1 MQGIFDNGSFHFE
14 YFLEAKDNLGQLTQ
28 KSTEVMDPPFAQDS
42 TTDYVSVDHSIDSED
57 QQEDGKTKATVF
69 RDPPQKTNDGSIV
82 TPCPNRKLFTNTKNG
97 KLTLNQ
103 SDKGRLGKLQN
114 PVTSENTD
122 ASKYTLPY
130 QDKIHPNSQFKKIY
144 SSPYLEKEFKPST
157 EILNLT
163 PELELLRLLI
173 MSQHEAFT
181 HSIIE
186 LGNTNLLLSDIIEK
200 KKESLTQIE
209 YNNKIPRS
217 LRIKCGLTTS
227 PSYANNTEFIK
238 LKDELQEAVSSFI
251 QKGTNIMVEWAEINI
266 QLLKWDRCLSI
277 ISKAL
282 TLLDGL
288 SSFFLEVVGTPLFPS
303 LPATK
308 HINLF
313 LWKLYLSNQYI
324 KVDDLAEF
332 FDLPLEH
339 IILLGA
345 KILLKTDSEEEA
357 MSALNNLNLSDIDVD
372 NNIHEAFLSETLIS
386 FDQIIKITTIDTWT
400 LHKERNKHTTAAQ
413 NLKAKMNSLQIITAT
428 EATAHAIAKATEN
441 VSITNSKDLTTNL
454 RLSTLEKQ
462 VRKQDQKFNE
472 KLSTLQ
478 QQKNSNGSYP
488 TGSVASPD
496 HLQTR
501 TFQKIQINQK
511 NQKKTKKSK
520 KLQTIKTLSTYR
532 TKKWKRGT

>member
-1 MQGIFDNGSFHFE
+1 
-14 YFLEAKDNLGQLTQ
+14 
-28 KSTEVMDPPFAQDS
+28 
-42 TTDYVSVDHSIDSED
+42 
-57 QQEDGKTKATVF
+57 
-69 RDPPQKTNDGSIV
+69 
-82 TPCPNRKLFTNTKNG
+82 
-97 KLTLNQ
+97 
-103 SDKGRLGKLQN
+103 
-114 PVTSENTD
+114 
-122 ASKYTLPY
+122 
-130 QDKIHPNSQFKKIY
+130 
-144 SSPYLEKEFKPST
+144 
-157 EILNLT
+157 
-163 PELELLRLLI
+163 
-173 MSQHEAFT
+173 
-181 HSIIE
+181 
-186 LGNTNLLLSDIIEK
+186 
-200 KKESLTQIE
+200 
-209 YNNKIPRS
+209 
-217 LRIKCGLTTS
+217 
-227 PSYANNTEFIK
+227 
-238 LKDELQEAVSSFI
+238 
-251 QKGTNIMVEWAEINI
+251 MVEWAEINI
-266 QLLKWDRCLSI
+266 QLLKRDRCLSI

-308 HINLF
+308 H
-313 LWKLYLSNQYI
+313 YLSNQYI

-345 KILLKTDSEEEA
+345 KILIKTDSEEEA

-372 NNIHEAFLSETLIS
+372 NTIHEAFLSETLMS
-386 FDQIIKITTIDTWT
+386 FDQIIKITTIDTWAF
-400 LHKERNKHTTAAQ
+400 HKERNKHTTAAQ

-441 VSITNSKDLTTNL
+441 VSITNSKDLTANL

-501 TFQKIQINQK
+501 TSQKIQINQK
-511 NQKKTKKSK
+511 NQKSKNTTNNQNIIDLSNEEIEEGNIRQKPQSHTFPSHNKPSQKRQRKQGTHTQQLSK
-520 KLQTIKTLSTYR
+520 KRKLCIGR
-532 TKKWKRGT
+532 TKGHSTPGKCTLTPTQYFQSTHNTFTPPYHRTIFKKFPLYSSQLPRLTLFNH

>member
-1 MQGIFDNGSFHFE
+1 
-14 YFLEAKDNLGQLTQ
+14 
-28 KSTEVMDPPFAQDS
+28 
-42 TTDYVSVDHSIDSED
+42 
-57 QQEDGKTKATVF
+57 
-69 RDPPQKTNDGSIV
+69 
-82 TPCPNRKLFTNTKNG
+82 
-97 KLTLNQ
+97 
-103 SDKGRLGKLQN
+103 
-114 PVTSENTD
+114 
-122 ASKYTLPY
+122 
-130 QDKIHPNSQFKKIY
+130 
-144 SSPYLEKEFKPST
+144 
-157 EILNLT
+157 
-163 PELELLRLLI
+163 

-181 HSIIE
+181 HLIIE

-200 KKESLTQIE
+200 EKESLKQIK

-217 LRIKCGLTTS
+217 LRIKCGLATS

-266 QLLKWDRCLSI
+266 QLLKRDRCLSI

-288 SSFFLEVVGTPLFPS
+288 SSFFLEGVGIPHFPS

-308 HINLF
+308 YINLF
-313 LWKLYLSNQYI
+313 LGKLYLSNQYI
-324 KVDDLAEF
+324 EVDNLAEF

-345 KILLKTDSEEEA
+345 KILIKTDSEEEA
-357 MSALNNLNLSDIDVD
+357 KSALNNLNLSDIDVD
-372 NNIHEAFLSETLIS
+372 NTIHEAFLSETLMS
-386 FDQIIKITTIDTWT
+386 FDQIIKITTIDTWAF
-400 LHKERNKHTTAAQ
+400 HKERNKHTTAAQ

-441 VSITNSKDLTTNL
+441 VSITNSKDLTANL

-472 KLSTLQ
+472 KFKTLQ

-501 TFQKIQINQK
+501 TSQKIQINQK
-511 NQKKTKKSK
+511 NQKSKNTTNNQNIIDLSNEEIEEGNIRQKPQSHTFPSHNKPSQKRQRKQGTHTQQLSK
-520 KLQTIKTLSTYR
+520 KRKLCIGR
-532 TKKWKRGT
+532 TKGHSTPGKCTLTPTQYFQSTHNTFTPPYHRTIFKKFPLYSSQLPRLTLFNR